1 MTSVESGVFAP
12 RRHIEFIMPDVKAP
26 DLQASLPAQEY
37 GVLPKTP
44 DLPFLERRPIELE
57 DHPLNA
63 KDASLDPRAD
73 RIRLYA
79 SINNGTTQS
88 GWKEQVYEAPD
99 LSAPTWNLVGEVKM
113 NGVDREFIDED
124 GQRFENTLVASG
136 VCPGGEVI
144 LQQERCFG
152 PGGRILYL
160 VGKDPTNLEFGGVAL
175 RPDINKGIVGLYDA
189 EPVTGL
195 GPNGGVVNRETGE
208 EEFYMTVTTVGKFVK
223 EQDGGY
229 YPKEGTISL
238 AKRSGDWAGEYQLL
252 DDPIINEYQ
261 GFGHIPT
268 SQGGEWVPEGG
279 KTTEVDVDTSE
290 LRFVHQSRD
299 ESGNWG
305 LEMTSLSMEDLNA
318 LNGGRIPEIR
328 FVHYFTAF
336 IDGPKGSRQRGF
348 IGISSEITQP
358 PIVLGMIK
366 PMSVGETGH
375 GTIHRI
381 RRQQEVQMPQAA

>member
-12 RRHIEFIMPDVKAP
+12 VGHREFIMPDVKAP
-26 DLQASLPAQEY
+26 DLQALLSTQEY
-37 GVLPKTP
+37 GALPKTP

-88 GWKEQVYEAPD
+88 GWIEQVYEAPD
-99 LSAPTWNLVGEVKM
+99 LSAPSWRLVGEVKM

-124 GQRFENTLVASG
+124 GERFENTLVASG
-136 VCPGGEVI
+136 VTPGGEVL

-160 VGKDPTNLEFGGVAL
+160 VGDGPTNFEFGGVAL
-175 RPDINKGIVGLYDA
+175 RPDLEKGIVGLYDA
-189 EPVTGL
+189 EPVDGL
-195 GPNGGVVNRETGE
+195 GPRGGVINRETGE
-208 EEFYMTVTTVGKFVK
+208 EEFFMTVTTVGKFVK
-223 EQDGGY
+223 EKDRKY

-238 AKRSGDWAGEYQLL
+238 AKRSGNWAGEYQLI
-252 DDPIINEYQ
+252 DEPIINEYQ
-261 GFGHIPT
+261 NFGHVPT

-279 KTTEVDVDTSE
+279 KTTEVDADTSE

-299 ESGNWG
+299 ESGNWR
-305 LEMTSLSMEDLNA
+305 LEMTSLSMDDLSA

-348 IGISSEITQP
+348 IGISSEITEP

-381 RRQQEVQMPQAA
+381 RREAPVELPHAA